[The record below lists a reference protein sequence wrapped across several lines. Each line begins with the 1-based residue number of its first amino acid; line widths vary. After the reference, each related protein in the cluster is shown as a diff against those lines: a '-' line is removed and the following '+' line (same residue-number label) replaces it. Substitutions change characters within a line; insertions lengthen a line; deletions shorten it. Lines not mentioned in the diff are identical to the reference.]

1 MLGVSDQPEGR
12 WPRSEP
18 YGGGVCVHLRP
29 VVEPAVEAQAVD
41 RAHRIGQTRPV
52 FAYRLIARDT
62 VEERVLE
69 LQKTK
74 RDLADA
80 IINADNSLLRSLNR
94 EDLELLLS

>member
-1 MLGVSDQPEGR
+1 MKTYRSASRSRLDDAGVR
-12 WPRSEP
+12 
-18 YGGGVCVHLRP
+18 YGN
-29 VVEPAVEAQAVD
+29 PAVEAQAVD

-62 VEERVLE
+62 VEEKVLE

-80 IINADNSLLRSLNR
+80 ILGGDNSLIRDLKR